1 MEKEGANLP
10 NSETEDIVGLSLR
23 PKYPE
28 KQLRRIN
35 RLHRAKYND
44 VPKDP
49 KSSIINCCN
58 YTDRLHY

>member
-23 PKYPE
+23 SKYPE

-44 VPKDP
+44 VPKDL
-49 KSSIINCCN
+49 
-58 YTDRLHY
+58 TVA

>member
-1 MEKEGANLP
+1 MFFGPYLMEKEGANLP

-44 VPKDP
+44 IPKD
-49 KSSIINCCN
+49 
-58 YTDRLHY
+58 LAVA